1 MIKISGYSDDLIEIE
16 GAVNEEIDS
25 FDKDTYIECED
36 DTIVRMSYINGIW
49 KAFVS
54 KGTADALVTRLKDRD
69 GDDYT
74 DEVVVNVNA
83 IKRWWHV

>member
-25 FDKDTYIECED
+25 FCVDTYIECED
-36 DTIVRMSYINGIW
+36 GTVVRMSYIGGIW
-49 KAFVS
+49 KAFVT
-54 KGTADALVTRLKDRD
+54 KGTADVSVTRLKDRS

-83 IKRWWHV
+83 IKCWWHV